1 MASELIGYA
10 RTSTADQV
18 AGLEEQHTTLRDHG
32 CLKTFS
38 EHASAVGHRAKLEEA
53 LTYLREGDTLV
64 VTKLD
69 RLARNVSH
77 LLDIVKGLEAKGVA
91 LRILSFGGEP
101 LNTKGP
107 TGKLTLTMF
116 AAIGE
121 FERALMLERQIAGIA
136 KAKGEGKY
144 KGRVPTAQRQAGKV
158 IAQRASGVK
167 PVDIAKNLKIGRASV
182 FRILAAH
189 KATTQVS
196 I

>member
-10 RTSTADQV
+10 RTSTMDQI
-18 AGLEEQHTTLRDHG
+18 AGFEDQLTVLKDHG
-32 CLKTFS
+32 CVKTFS
-38 EHASAVGHRAKLEEA
+38 EHASAVGHRPKLEEA
-53 LTYLREGDTLV
+53 LAYLRDGDTLV

-69 RLARNVSH
+69 RLARNVAH
-77 LLDIVKGLEAKGVA
+77 LLEIVNGLEAKGVA

-144 KGRVPTAQRQAGKV
+144 KGRVPTAQRRASEV
-158 IAQRASGVK
+158 IAQRAKGVK
-167 PVDIAKNLKIGRASV
+167 PVDIAKALDIGRASV

-189 KATTQVS
+189 KASQPQA
-196 I
+196 